1 MSNLFAINSVVVFVT
16 LILLIILS
24 IVTWSIALFKT
35 WKQFQAKKLDKKF
48 IERFWAAREW
58 AEAQKVAQE
67 GQGDFARLAQ
77 AGFAEIKTL
86 GEVQQDLKHMGKPHD
101 VLERQLVQ
109 QLQNIQRRHE
119 RGQAELATI
128 GSTSPFVGLFG
139 TVWGIMHALQD
150 IGKSGSASLDVVA
163 GPIGEALIATAIGI
177 AVALPAVLFYNFFLR
192 RLKVHVTDLEN
203 FAHDFMRLAQKHDYK
218 VCLESGVLNPLN
230 VDREVE
236 PKVEVEIPMEKM
248 TVRPRSIVVAVYSIG
263 VSTVIGLVSLFLSF
277 ANQQSGMNGL
287 SKLLIFFVIPVYAF
301 TIFMVYKIYEGKNW
315 ARFFFLIGCILA
327 LVAMPNYIK
336 NEFTQSIFL
345 GVLFVLQ
352 WVLNLYSLFL
362 LYSKSGGEWFKRYVG
377 KQTVIKST

>member
-1 MSNLFAINSVVVFVT
+1 MSNFFAINSVVVFVT

-35 WKQFQAKKLDKKF
+35 WKQFQAKKQDKEF
-48 IERFWAAREW
+48 IDRFWAAREW
-58 AEAQKVAQE
+58 SEAQKVAQE
-67 GQGDFARLAQ
+67 GQGDFALLAQ

-86 GEVQQDLKHMGKPHD
+86 GEVQHDLKHMGKPHD

-177 AVALPAVLFYNFFLR
+177 AVALPAVLAYNFFLR

-203 FAHDFMRLAQKHDYK
+203 FAHDFLRLAQKHDYK
-218 VCLESGVLNPLN
+218 L
-230 VDREVE
+230 
-236 PKVEVEIPMEKM
+236 
-248 TVRPRSIVVAVYSIG
+248 
-263 VSTVIGLVSLFLSF
+263 
-277 ANQQSGMNGL
+277 
-287 SKLLIFFVIPVYAF
+287 
-301 TIFMVYKIYEGKNW
+301 
-315 ARFFFLIGCILA
+315 
-327 LVAMPNYIK
+327 
-336 NEFTQSIFL
+336 
-345 GVLFVLQ
+345 
-352 WVLNLYSLFL
+352 
-362 LYSKSGGEWFKRYVG
+362 
-377 KQTVIKST
+377 